1 MGVYAGI
8 AQWWI
13 DIDPARWYG
22 IASGVVTDGLVL
34 ALDAG
39 ISRSY
44 PGSGTTWF
52 DVSGR
57 GNNGTLNGPTFSS
70 ANGGSI
76 VFDGTDDYVTIPSS
90 TDYEFGTGDFTIEW
104 WQYIESFVSQYFAII
119 HANAN
124 GANGSQNASIG
135 IRYESSGSFLRVGGN
150 GVSTVDFTSLTT
162 STGVWT
168 HCTLVRTGSTLKF
181 FVNTTQVG
189 GDKTFTSNVS
199 TASPSNS
206 TGYIGGAV
214 FGAGT
219 FYSNNGKISNLRVYR
234 GKGLTVAEI
243 QQNFNALRVRFG
255 I

>member
-1 MGVYAGI
+1 MALSHSPRI
-8 AQWWI
+8 
-13 DIDPARWYG
+13 
-22 IASGVVTDGLVL
+22 VTDGLVL
-34 ALDAG
+34 CLDAG
-39 ISRSY
+39 NTKSY
-44 PGSGTTWF
+44 VGSGTTWR
-52 DVSGR
+52 DLSGR
-57 GNNGTLNGPTFSS
+57 GNTGTLTNGPTYSS
-70 ANGGSI
+70 SNGGSI
-76 VFDGTDDYVTIPSS
+76 VFDGVDDYVTIPSS

-124 GANGSQNASIG
+124 GANSSSNASIG
-135 IRYESSGSFLRVGGN
+135 IRYESSGSYLRVGGN

-168 HCTLVRTGSTLKF
+168 HCALVRTGSTLKF

-206 TGYIGGAV
+206 TGYIGGAY
-214 FGAGT
+214 FGGGSGT
-219 FYSNNGKISNLRVYR
+219 LYSNNGKISNLRVYR
-234 GKGLTVAEI
+234 GKGLTASEVS
-243 QQNFNALRVRFG
+243 QNFNALRGRFG